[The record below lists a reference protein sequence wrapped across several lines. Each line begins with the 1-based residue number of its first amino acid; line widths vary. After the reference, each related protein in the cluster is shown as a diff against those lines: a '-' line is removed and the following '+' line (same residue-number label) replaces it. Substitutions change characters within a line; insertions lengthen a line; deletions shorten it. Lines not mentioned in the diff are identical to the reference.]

1 MNQNH
6 QDIDENLLLQYLL
19 GNADNTIR
27 NTVEKWLDADSRNRK
42 HLDQLETLWLETGKL
57 NPPPLPVDL
66 SKAWEQMSLRIEK
79 HEAGQT
85 AMHKRFAGMHYLK
98 YALSAAALILL
109 VFGIYA
115 VLSILTVKVKEIE
128 VVSTASVLHDTLPD
142 GSRIMLNKQSKLY
155 YSDHFQGGQ
164 RLVKLTGEAFF
175 EVSKDSLKPFVVDAG
190 KAKVKV
196 LGTVFNVSAYPGNS
210 IQVTVT
216 EGRVLF
222 FTLDSLN
229 KDTLSIILEAGMSG
243 VLEPGAPKPV
253 IVEKSVPDKLFWANH
268 VLDFNGT
275 PLAEVFGLMEKYYG
289 VKITVST
296 PEINNCRLSAS
307 FANDQVNRIM
317 TVIAESF
324 GLKLSV
330 EGDNYYLSGNGCK
343 KGNN

>member
-19 GNADNTIR
+19 GNADDTIR

-42 HLDQLETLWLETGKL
+42 HLDQLEALWVETGIVD
-57 NPPPLPVDL
+57 PPPLPVDL
-66 SKAWEQMSLRIEK
+66 PKAWEQMSARIEK

-85 AMHKRFAGMHYLK
+85 AMLKKFVGLHYLK
-98 YALSAAALILL
+98 YALSAAALILF

-128 VVSTASVLHDTLPD
+128 VVTTASILHDTLPD
-142 GSRIMLNKQSKLY
+142 GSRIMLNKQSKLK
-155 YSDHFQGGQ
+155 YSNRFQGGQ

-175 EVSKDSLKPFVVDAG
+175 VVSKDSLKPFVVDAG
-190 KAKVKV
+190 IAKVKV
-196 LGTVFNVSAYPGNS
+196 LGTVFNVSAYPGNGV
-210 IQVTVT
+210 QVTVT

-222 FTLDSLN
+222 FTIDSLN

-243 VLEPGAPKPV
+243 VLEPGASKPV
-253 IVEKSVPDKLFWANH
+253 IVEKSIPDKLFWANH
-268 VLDFNGT
+268 TLDFNRT
-275 PLAEVFGLMEKYYG
+275 PLTEVFGLMEKYYG

-296 PEINNCRLSAS
+296 PDINNCRLSAS
-307 FANDQVNRIM
+307 FANDQVNRMM

-324 GLKLSV
+324 GLKLTV
-330 EGDNYYLSGNGCK
+330 EGHHYYLSGNGCS